1 MRRLVSFVSLSL
13 AAVIAACSS
22 PSDSPTEAS
31 DDMDGVRAVTVESI
45 IGGAPATAYPE
56 AAVID
61 IDRGPTGGYWACS
74 GTIIAPRAALTAGH
88 CVDGHKTWNVY
99 AHNEMRVAS
108 SAITYDWAENGA
120 ETVNPN
126 HHDLALVF
134 FDSPITLASYPTIAT
149 QPVADG
155 TQALN
160 IGRILDG
167 TFTSSSYQAPA
178 TVRSAF
184 WIGYPFDYTSADV
197 IQSGDSGGAVMVAG
211 THQLIAVNSGAGSTF
226 QVLARTDLLSSW
238 IKAQIAA
245 HAPAGTAPD
254 AGTPADGGAS
264 SDGGPPA
271 PKPDAGSPADSGAPP
286 PSGGC
291 VAEKEPND
299 TAATANATSGLLC
312 GALSSGS
319 DVDWATFVVPVG
331 STFLSLTTSSD
342 AAFAL
347 GVYKAGRCGLLATGE
362 KSARVTVAGGP
373 ATLCVQIA
381 SPGHR
386 TQTYSFAAKR

>member
-1 MRRLVSFVSLSL
+1 MRRAVSFVSLSL
-13 AAVIAACSS
+13 AAAVAACSS
-22 PSDSPTEAS
+22 PSDSADPSAEQGAEV
-31 DDMDGVRAVTVESI
+31 DGPRAVTVESI
-45 IGGAPATAYPE
+45 IGGTPATAYPE

-74 GTIIAPRAALTAGH
+74 GTVIAPRAALTAGH
-88 CVDGHKTWNVY
+88 CVDGHKSWNVY

-120 ETVNPN
+120 ETVNPL

-134 FDSPITLASYPTIAT
+134 FDAPITLAAYPTIPT
-149 QPVADG
+149 GPVADG

-160 IGRILDG
+160 IGRILNG

-211 THQLIAVNSGAGSTF
+211 THQLIAVNSGAGSSF

-238 IKAQIAA
+238 IKAQVAA
-245 HAPAGTAPD
+245 HAPAAPAPD
-254 AGTPADGGAS
+254 AGAPA
-264 SDGGPPA
+264 
-271 PKPDAGSPADSGAPP
+271 PDAGPPADSGAPP
-286 PSGGC
+286 PPKAGC
-291 VAEKEPND
+291 ASEKEPND
-299 TAATANATSGLLC
+299 SAATANATSGAFC
-312 GALSSGS
+312 GALSSTS

-331 STFLSLTTSSD
+331 STFLTLTTSSD
-342 AAFAL
+342 ASFAL
-347 GVYKAGRCGLLATGE
+347 GVYNAGRCGLLATGE
-362 KSARVTVAGGP
+362 KSARVTVSGGP

-381 SPGHR
+381 SPGHKA
-386 TQTYSFAAKR
+386 QTYSFATKR

>member
-1 MRRLVSFVSLSL
+1 MRRAVSFVWLSL
-13 AAVIAACSS
+13 AAVVIAACSS
-22 PSDSPTEAS
+22 PPDSPAEAS
-31 DDMDGVRAVTVESI
+31 GEADGPRAVSVESI
-45 IGGAPATAYPE
+45 IGGTPATAYPE

-74 GTIIAPRAALTAGH
+74 GTLIAPHAALTAGH
-88 CVDGHKTWNVY
+88 CVDGHKVWNVY

-134 FDSPITLASYPTIAT
+134 FDSPISLVTYPTIPT

-178 TVRSAF
+178 TIRSAF
-184 WIGYPFDYTSADV
+184 WIGYPYDYTSADV

-211 THQLIAVNSGAGSTF
+211 THQLIAVNSGAGSSF

-245 HAPAGTAPD
+245 HAPPTAVPD
-254 AGTPADGGAS
+254 AGAPT
-264 SDGGPPA
+264 
-271 PKPDAGSPADSGAPP
+271 PKPDAGSPADGGAPP

-291 VAEKEPND
+291 VSEKEPND
-299 TAATANATSGLLC
+299 SAATANATGGSFC

-319 DVDWATFVVPVG
+319 DVDWATFVAPVG

-342 AAFAL
+342 ASFAL

-381 SPGHR
+381 SPGHKA
-386 TQTYSFAAKR
+386 QTYSFAAKARVP